1 MIMSQAEYT
10 MDVYVTDGATGTEIS
25 NIVVNKVKDDA
36 GQTETGKVD
45 IGNTGTNDFKFT
57 NTYVQEAGTGEKPD
71 PNKPDPDYKT
81 NGALNVSKKVIQN
94 VTDTEK
100 SLPTE
105 KFDFTAK
112 FEFPAGT
119 DAKTLGG
126 VKDKDGKVVY
136 DDTAATVV
144 SKGAFTKN
152 VSGVLTFDALTTS
165 TSTSTSGSAI
175 TATKNIAAGK
185 YDVTAVYQ
193 KDAKTKVTMT
203 TSFTIKDS
211 QAAAGVEQKAET
223 VDAAYNTVSAALGQA
238 LVITYGDKVYTDRSD
253 VDNKTDGLAA
263 NIVEYKVND
272 NVRGEVTSDSVKV
285 NGTYFNVSK
294 LTLKIEVSPN
304 VYTNIDIDVNL
315 IKSITVK

>member
-1 MIMSQAEYT
+1 M
-10 MDVYVTDGATGTEIS
+10 
-25 NIVVNKVKDDA
+25 
-36 GQTETGKVD
+36 
-45 IGNTGTNDFKFT
+45 
-57 NTYVQEAGTGEKPD
+57 P
-71 PNKPDPDYKT
+71 
-81 NGALNVSKKVIQN
+81 L
-94 VTDTEK
+94 
-100 SLPTE
+100 
-105 KFDFTAK
+105 
-112 FEFPAGT
+112 
-119 DAKTLGG
+119 
-126 VKDKDGKVVY
+126 
-136 DDTAATVV
+136 
-144 SKGAFTKN
+144 TKN

-193 KDAKTKVTMT
+193 KDANTKVTMT

-315 IKSITVK
+315 IKSITVNNLD